1 MKTRIAVM
9 ASGGGTNLQALLDAW
24 KSGQFSNAEITLV
37 MSNKKEAKALERAK
51 TLEVS
56 TLFLDPKQY
65 SKPEAYDAELAK
77 RFMAE
82 KIDLICLAGYIR
94 ILTPALVNKFPLKI
108 MNIHPALLPGFG
120 GEGMYGLHVHEA
132 VIASGA
138 KYSGC
143 TVHFVDAGTDTGPI
157 ILQVVVPVLDHDT
170 AESLAERIL
179 IEEHRLYP
187 RAVDLFCDE
196 CLQVKGNRVAILEK
210 A

>member
-24 KSGQFSNAEITLV
+24 KSGQFSNAEITMV
-37 MSNKKEAKALERAK
+37 MSNNKEAKALERAK
-51 TLEVS
+51 ALSVK

-65 SKPEAYDAELAK
+65 SEREDYDAELAK
-77 RFMAE
+77 RFQAE
-82 KIDLICLAGYIR
+82 KIDLICLAGYMR
-94 ILTPALVNKFPLKI
+94 ILTPALVSKFLTKI
-108 MNIHPALLPGFG
+108 MNIHPALLPAFG
-120 GEGMYGLHVHEA
+120 GEGMYGHHVHES
-132 VIASGA
+132 VITSGA

-143 TVHFVDAGTDTGPI
+143 TVHFVDEGTDTGPI
-157 ILQVVVPVLDHDT
+157 ILQAVVPVLDHDT
-170 AESLAERIL
+170 AETLAERIL

-196 CLQVKGNRVAILEK
+196 CLQVRGNRVAILEK